1 MAPSNYKAKKQ
12 ECRLQ
17 TQIDKTQHSRLTA
30 PAKTNISRISS
41 EGQPSPER
49 EQLPIKQTMR
59 KRALIVSLLIILVV
73 VIAVTSVTYL
83 SKPKDNERIVQAQD
97 FALTDLKGHAFR
109 LSDFGGK
116 VVVIDF
122 MATWCPSCKSQ
133 LTILNAI
140 AEKYGSRIVLL
151 SIDVDPTEPEED
163 IAALAQQYSYPAW
176 IWARD
181 TANLA
186 QAYQVSAIPK
196 TIILDKDRYIRF
208 EDVGLIGASN
218 LIQRIEQL
226 LG

>member
-1 MAPSNYKAKKQ
+1 MASSDYQAKKQ
-12 ECRLQ
+12 ECCLQ
-17 TQIDKTQHSRLTA
+17 TQTDSTQHSRLTA
-30 PAKTNISRISS
+30 QVKTNISRISS

-59 KRALIVSLLIILVV
+59 KRALIVSLLIIFIV

-133 LTILNAI
+133 LTILKAI
-140 AEKYGSRIVLL
+140 AEKYGSRIALL

-163 IAALAQQYSYPAW
+163 ITALAQQYSYPAW
-176 IWARD
+176 VWARD

-186 QAYQVSAIPK
+186 QTYQVYQIPK
-196 TIILDKDRYIRF
+196 TVILDKDRYIRF
-208 EDVGLIGASN
+208 EDVGLIDASN